1 VAICRPS
8 AGGNTQAARAGVSR
22 TRRVDLLLCGSAD
35 EQARVD
41 ASAYGHRGRP
51 PQRRSQPHGEEHL
64 ARMKSK
70 PPTLTVS
77 QGLHAR
83 PLTSDASLCLL
94 LRRVVQS
101 ERRWVLETR
110 SSLMSPSRRAL
121 GRGAAVVDT
130 PSATGAGVNEMASTA
145 AVENEAT
152 KVRVSRSH
160 DGVALPRACF
170 TPSKC
175 PHVHTRCSVSGPF
188 LPRLLGRRLSHLLTL
203 QPNTPHQLASLNGRK
218 ALPSLLNKCNVASYQ
233 LMSTELC
240 QANPPGTID
249 HVSMVS
255 NCTRLTQGTLP
266 RCRHLARFRAQPAL
280 IRVRPVRETWHRR
293 RPLTLLAPALH
304 HPLSQRQRN
313 RVH

>member
-203 QPNTPHQLASLNGRK
+203 QPNPPHQLAR
-218 ALPSLLNKCNVASYQ
+218 LLERQ
-233 LMSTELC
+233 E
-240 QANPPGTID
+240 
-249 HVSMVS
+249 
-255 NCTRLTQGTLP
+255 RL
-266 RCRHLARFRAQPAL
+266 A
-280 IRVRPVRETWHRR
+280 IPVE
-293 RPLTLLAPALH
+293 
-304 HPLSQRQRN
+304 
-313 RVH
+313 